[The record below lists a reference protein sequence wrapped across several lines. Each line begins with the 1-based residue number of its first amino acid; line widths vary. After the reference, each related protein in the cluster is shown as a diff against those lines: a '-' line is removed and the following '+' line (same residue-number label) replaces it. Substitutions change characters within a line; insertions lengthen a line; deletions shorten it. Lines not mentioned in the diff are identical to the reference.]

1 MRPASPSLIA
11 WLLLAL
17 LGVIWGASFLG
28 VAKALTGFG
37 PFWVSAIRIC
47 LAAAILLAVTFVSGQ
62 GLPSRRSALGR
73 RIWLY
78 SAGMAV
84 FSNALPFTLLSWG
97 QSHVTSGYAGIT
109 MAVVPLLVLPLA
121 HVFVPGERM
130 TPRKAAGFAVGFA
143 GVVLLIGPASIL
155 AGGAGTDG
163 LARLACVAASCSY
176 AIGAIITRLAPAG
189 PKLAF
194 ATAGLLI
201 ASALILPLAFAF
213 EGVPASPQLPALLGV
228 LYLGIFPTALAT
240 VILVYVIQTAGPSF
254 MSLVNYQVP
263 VWAVVIGWIA
273 LGETLPAQFI
283 AALGLILAGLAI
295 SQIRRRRPLA

>member
-1 MRPASPSLIA
+1 L
-11 WLLLAL
+11 
-17 LGVIWGASFLG
+17 IWGASFLG

-37 PFWVSAIRIC
+37 AFWVSAIRIS
-47 LAAAILLAVTFVSGQ
+47 LAAAILLAVTLASGQ
-62 GLPSRRSALGR
+62 GLPPGGSAPGR
-73 RIWLY
+73 RIWLCA
-78 SAGMAV
+78 AGMAV

-97 QSHVTSGYAGIT
+97 QSHVSSGYAGIT

-155 AGGAGTDG
+155 AGGTGTDG

-176 AIGAIITRLAPAG
+176 AIGSIITRLSPAG

-194 ATAGLLI
+194 AAAGLLI
-201 ASALILPLAFAF
+201 ASALILPMAFAT
-213 EGVPASPQLPALLGV
+213 EGVPASPPLPALLGV
-228 LYLGIFPTALAT
+228 LYLGVFPTALAT

-295 SQIRRRRPLA
+295 SQIRRPRHPT